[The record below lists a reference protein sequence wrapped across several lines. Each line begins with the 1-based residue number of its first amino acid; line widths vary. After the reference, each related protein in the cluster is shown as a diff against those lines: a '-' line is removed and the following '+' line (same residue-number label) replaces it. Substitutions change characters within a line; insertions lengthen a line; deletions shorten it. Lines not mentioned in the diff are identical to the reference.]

1 MDSILLTI
9 AAVTGSLLLLAGCHH
24 AGPTGEP
31 SRQAAEQTSADKGYM
46 IAHMDDIEAV
56 KCPCGMSRRAFV
68 TPDNDVATLHVV
80 DIAEDAQAHY
90 HKKMTEIY
98 YILETRG
105 DAYMELN
112 GKLIPVK
119 PNTAIFIKPYT
130 RHRAVGDMKIINIPI
145 PAFDPDDEYFD

>member
-1 MDSILLTI
+1 MDTI
-9 AAVTGSLLLLAGCHH
+9 TLGVIAVTSGILLLAGCQQ
-24 AGPTGEP
+24 AGSGERM
-31 SRQAAEQTSADKGYM
+31 SRQPADESEDKGYM

-56 KCPCGMSRRAFV
+56 KCPCGMSKRAFV

-80 DIAEDAQAHY
+80 DIAEDARAHY

-112 GKLIPVK
+112 GKLVPVK
-119 PNTAIFIKPYT
+119 PNTTVFIKPYT
-130 RHRAVGDMKIINIPI
+130 RHRAVGDMKIINVPV